1 MFRNVM
7 VPIDGSSFAREAVL
21 QGLRIA
27 TLSGATLRLVR
38 VTASPLYRDALAGDN
53 GLREGQRAALKD
65 LYSIAS
71 ECRANS
77 TVSVTTSLESG
88 PVVHVLCGYSRDNG
102 VDLIVMRSNSRRG
115 LARAWFGSVAD
126 ALIRE
131 SGVPVLVVRPPSV
144 STAMKRGFSFRR
156 IVAPLDGS
164 LIAEQSLKFA
174 MSMATIE
181 SASILLLFVVSPES
195 SRKPGAMES
204 PIGPASA
211 REVEAAQYY
220 LDSIIARLGKGL
232 SISSKVVISSDVAGA
247 ILEAASAD
255 EADLVAIA
263 THGRG
268 AIARARS
275 GSVSDRVMRESAVS
289 TLVVHPMLGSANR
302 ASPVTALKGVI
313 L

>member
-1 MFRNVM
+1 MYRNVM
-7 VPIDGSSFAREAVL
+7 VPVDGSSFARGAVL
-21 QGLRIA
+21 HGLRIA
-27 TLSGATLRLVR
+27 TLSGAALRLVR
-38 VTASPLYRDALAGDN
+38 VIAPPLSRDAFAGDS
-53 GLREGQRAALKD
+53 GLREGRSAALKD

-77 TVSVTTSLESG
+77 AVNVTTSLESG
-88 PVVHVLCGYSRDNG
+88 PVVDALCGYSRRNA
-102 VDLIVMRSNSRRG
+102 VDLIVMKSSARGG

-131 SGVPVLVVRPPSV
+131 SRVPVLVVRPPSV

-164 LIAEQSLKFA
+164 LIAEQSLNSV
-174 MSMATIE
+174 MSMAKIE

-195 SRKPGAMES
+195 SRKPSDIES
-204 PIGPASA
+204 PIGRASA
-211 REVEAAQYY
+211 REVEAAQHY
-220 LDSIIARLGKGL
+220 LDSTIARLSKGV

-247 ILEAASAD
+247 ILQAAAAD

-275 GSVSDRVMRESAVS
+275 GSVSDRVMRESVVS
-289 TLVVHPMLGSANR
+289 TLVVHPMLELVNQ
-302 ASPVTALKGVI
+302 ASPVIALKRAIV
-313 L
+313 

>member
-1 MFRNVM
+1 
-7 VPIDGSSFAREAVL
+7 
-21 QGLRIA
+21 
-27 TLSGATLRLVR
+27 
-38 VTASPLYRDALAGDN
+38 
-53 GLREGQRAALKD
+53 
-65 LYSIAS
+65 
-71 ECRANS
+71 
-77 TVSVTTSLESG
+77 
-88 PVVHVLCGYSRDNG
+88 
-102 VDLIVMRSNSRRG
+102 
-115 LARAWFGSVAD
+115 
-126 ALIRE
+126 
-131 SGVPVLVVRPPSV
+131 
-144 STAMKRGFSFRR
+144 MKRGFSFRR

-204 PIGPASA
+204 PIGPASP

-247 ILEAASAD
+247 ILEVASAD

>member
-1 MFRNVM
+1 M

-27 TLSGATLRLVR
+27 TLSGAALRLVR
-38 VTASPLYRDALAGDN
+38 VTAPPLSRDALAGDN
-53 GLREGQRAALKD
+53 GLREGGSAALKD
-65 LYSIAS
+65 LSSIAS

-77 TVSVTTSLESG
+77 AVSVTTSLESG
-88 PVVHVLCGYSRDNG
+88 PVVDALCSYSRRNA
-102 VDLIVMRSNSRRG
+102 VDLIVMRSSARRG

-164 LIAEQSLKFA
+164 LIAEQSLKSVV
-174 MSMATIE
+174 SMAKIE

-195 SRKPGAMES
+195 SRKQSDMES

-211 REVEAAQYY
+211 REVGAAQHY
-220 LDSIIARLGKGL
+220 LDSIIARLSKGL

-247 ILEAASAD
+247 ILQAAAED

-275 GSVSDRVMRESAVS
+275 GSVSDRVMRDSVVS
-289 TLVVHPMLGSANR
+289 TLVVHPILELVNQ
-302 ASPVTALKGVI
+302 ASPVIALKRAI
-313 L
+313 I